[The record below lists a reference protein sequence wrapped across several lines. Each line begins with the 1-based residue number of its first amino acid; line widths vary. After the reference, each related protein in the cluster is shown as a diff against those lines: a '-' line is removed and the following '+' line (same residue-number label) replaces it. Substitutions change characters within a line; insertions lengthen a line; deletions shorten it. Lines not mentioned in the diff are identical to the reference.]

1 MLLVSFGIFLNSS
14 FYLGILI
21 FTDTHENKELKN
33 AYEDSLLK
41 ISQNQ
46 SAKKIELEKI
56 IPSPKDGEN
65 KSFPSASTN
74 VSLK

>member
-1 MLLVSFGIFLNSS
+1 MSELSTCLNPSFYFGIST
-14 FYLGILI
+14 
-21 FTDTHENKELKN
+21 FTDTYENKELN
-33 AYEDSLLK
+33 HAYEDSLLK
-41 ISQNQ
+41 ASQNQ
-46 SAKKIELEKI
+46 PANKIEHEKI

>member
-1 MLLVSFGIFLNSS
+1 MCLVTCLTTPFYFGIF
-14 FYLGILI
+14 I

-33 AYEDSLLK
+33 AYEDSLIK
-41 ISQNQ
+41 ASQNQ
-46 SAKKIELEKI
+46 PTKKIEREKT

>member
-1 MLLVSFGIFLNSS
+1 MSFGTFLNSS
-14 FYLGILI
+14 FYFGILI

-65 KSFPSASTN
+65 KCFPSASTK

>member
-1 MLLVSFGIFLNSS
+1 MLEPFILFCIF
-14 FYLGILI
+14 I
-21 FTDTHENKELKN
+21 FTVTHENKELKN

-41 ISQNQ
+41 TSQNQ
-46 SAKKIELEKI
+46 PAKKIELEK